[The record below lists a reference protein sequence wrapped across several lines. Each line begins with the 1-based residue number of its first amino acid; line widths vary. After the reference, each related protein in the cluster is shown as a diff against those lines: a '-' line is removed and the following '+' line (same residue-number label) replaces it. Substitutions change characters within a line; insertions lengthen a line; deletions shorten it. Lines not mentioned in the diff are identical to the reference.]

1 MEDSVISH
9 VMYSETQIQ
18 VQEDKLSRYKTI
30 DDLFSF
36 VQDAY
41 SQNAHQI
48 SIDYDPHLGYPIRG
62 SVDYVKMIADEEKG
76 FEIKNFME
84 LKSNEDGA
92 SLIKRLPI
100 NEMSLQIKE
109 NFPPLINIRLEGYL
123 PDSRTSFHRVRQQ
136 REGNLVVVELTTRR
150 PRNEFCAEVITEI
163 SKSIQLKGNFS
174 HRPRLYIDY

>member
-100 NEMSLQIKE
+100 NEISLQIKE
-109 NFPPLINIRLEGYL
+109 NFPPLINIRDRGTC
-123 PDSRTSFHRVRQQ
+123 PIAVHRFIGLGSS
-136 REGNLVVVELTTRR
+136 EK
-150 PRNEFCAEVITEI
+150 VIW
-163 SKSIQLKGNFS
+163 
-174 HRPRLYIDY
+174 

>member
-109 NFPPLINIRLEGYL
+109 NFPPLINIRVEGYL

-163 SKSIQLKGNFS
+163 SKSIQLKGNFAIGQDI
-174 HRPRLYIDY
+174 H